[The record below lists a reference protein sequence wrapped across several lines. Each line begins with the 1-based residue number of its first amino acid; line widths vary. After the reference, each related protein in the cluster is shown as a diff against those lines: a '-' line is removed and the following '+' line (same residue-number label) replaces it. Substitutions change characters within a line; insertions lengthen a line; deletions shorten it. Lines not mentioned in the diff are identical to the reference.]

1 MLNDLIRMMR
11 EMAIFE
17 AQAKV
22 RYHEKHHRDNYIRHS
37 YCNTQQ
43 KRIQQIYNNTK
54 HK

>member
-11 EMAIFE
+11 EMTKYE
-17 AQAKV
+17 AQVKV
-22 RYHEKHHRDNYIRHS
+22 RHHEKHHRDNYIRHS
-37 YCNTQQ
+37 YCKTQQ